1 MNASSITEQSEH
13 RVARWRFA
21 LVLVA
26 FALLI
31 LAVVVQLVRLHTLDQ
46 PFLFEQGEK
55 RTVRHEVQPGV
66 RGLITD
72 RHGRPLAVSTPVV
85 NLWVNPRQVN
95 VDELLPIAQDL
106 SLNWSSLRSSVLRNQ
121 QQRRAFMY
129 LQRQVE
135 PSIAKQV
142 LARGVTGV
150 YGDEDFRRFYP
161 AGEITAQT
169 IGVVNIDGVGQEGV
183 ELAYNQHLTGQQGSR
198 RVVKDLYGNVVRQL
212 DVTQIAQAG
221 GDLILTLDLRL
232 QYLVYRELKAAVQ
245 QHKAKAGSAVLLDA
259 RNGDILALVSQPSY
273 NPNNRAQLQ
282 PQAMRNRAIADLIE
296 PGSTIKPF
304 TVAAALDEGIVQASS
319 TVDTRPGHIRVRNKT
334 IRDIGNYG
342 VLDMTGVVQKSSNV
356 GVIKLAHQLGA
367 DGMWAFLAKAGVGE
381 TNVLGF
387 PGEAIGRLPYP
398 AQMDDLRLATVSYGY
413 GLSMT
418 PLQLAQAY
426 TSFSQ
431 KGCRMPVRLVLQ
443 DYPNARCTPVMSAD
457 TAQQLLAMLETVL
470 SNQGTGRRARVEG
483 YRAGG
488 KTGTSHKVGAQGYD
502 KSAYV
507 AMFAGLAP
515 IDDPELILVVIVDEP
530 QGQEYYGGEVAAP
543 IFSRIMQQA
552 LRMRQIMPEGNAHK
566 SPFSV
571 PAVDR
576 EAA

>member
-1 MNASSITEQSEH
+1 MNAQSITEPAEH
-13 RVARWRFA
+13 RVARWRFV

-26 FALLI
+26 FAILI
-31 LAVVVQLVRLHTLDQ
+31 LAVIVQLVRLHTLEQ

-66 RGLITD
+66 RGVISD

-85 NLWVNPRQVN
+85 NVWINPRQVN
-95 VDELLPIAQDL
+95 VDELAPIANDL
-106 SLNWSSLRSSVLRNQ
+106 SLNWTSLKASVQRNQ

-135 PSIAKQV
+135 PSLARQV

-150 YGDEDFRRFYP
+150 YGDDDFRRFYP
-161 AGEITAQT
+161 AGEMTAQT
-169 IGVVNIDGVGQEGV
+169 IGVVNIDGLGQEGV
-183 ELAYNQHLTGQQGSR
+183 ELAYNQHLTGQQGRR

-212 DVTQIAQAG
+212 DVSSVAEAG
-221 GDLILTLDLRL
+221 GDLTLTLDLRL

-259 RNGDILALVSQPSY
+259 RNGDVLALVSQPSY
-273 NPNNRAQLQ
+273 NPNNRAQFQ
-282 PQAMRNRAIADLIE
+282 PQAMRNRAITDLIE

-304 TVAAALDEGIVQASS
+304 TVAAALDAGVVQPSS
-319 TVDTRPGHIRVRNKT
+319 TIDTRPGHIRIGNKT

-342 VLDMTGVVQKSSNV
+342 VLDITGVVQKSSNV
-356 GVIKLAHQLGA
+356 GVIKLAHELGA
-367 DGMWAFLAKAGVGE
+367 EGMWDFLTKAGVGE

-443 DYPNARCTPVMSAD
+443 DYPNTRCTPVMTPA

-470 SNQGTGRRARVEG
+470 TNQGTGRRARVEG

-515 IDDPELILVVIVDEP
+515 TNDPELILVVIVDEP

-552 LRMRQIMPEGNAHK
+552 LRLRQVMPEGDAHK
-566 SPFSV
+566 SRFSRSATE
-571 PAVDR
+571 P